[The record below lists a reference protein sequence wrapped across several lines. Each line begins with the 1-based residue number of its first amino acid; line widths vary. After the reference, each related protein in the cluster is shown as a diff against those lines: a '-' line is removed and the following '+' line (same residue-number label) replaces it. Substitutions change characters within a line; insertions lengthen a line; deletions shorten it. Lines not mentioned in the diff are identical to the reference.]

1 MTDAE
6 ILAKIKTG
14 LGITTDFQDDL
25 LQIYIDDVKAFMQD
39 AGVPANVVTSAAAVG
54 CILRGVA
61 DLWNYSSGGAKLS
74 EYFKQRVTQLAIQAT
89 GGGANV

>member
-61 DLWNYSSGGAKLS
+61 DLWNYSSGGAKFS
-74 EYFKQRVTQLAIQAT
+74 EYFKQRVAQLALGT
-89 GGGANV
+89 EGGANV

>member
-14 LGITTDFQDDL
+14 LGITTDYMDDL
-25 LQIYIDDVKAFMQD
+25 LQIYIDDVKAFMTD
-39 AGVPANVVTSAAAVG
+39 AGVPESVTTSAAAVG

-61 DLWNYSSGGAKLS
+61 DLWNYGNGTAKLS
-74 EYFKQRVTQLAIQAT
+74 EYFKQRVSQLAIQTT
-89 GGGANV
+89 GGGA

>member
-6 ILAKIKTG
+6 ILTTVKTG

-25 LQIYIDDVKAFMQD
+25 LQVYIDDVQAFMID
-39 AGVPANVVTSAAAVG
+39 AGVPSNVVSSKAAVG

-61 DLWNYSSGGAKLS
+61 DLWNYGSGGVKFS
-74 EYFKQRVTQLAIQAT
+74 EYFKQRVTQLACK
-89 GGGANV
+89 GAV

>member
-14 LGITTDFQDDL
+14 LGITTDYQDDL
-25 LQIYIDDVKAFMQD
+25 LQLYIDDVKAFMTD
-39 AGVPANVVTSAAAVG
+39 AGVSATVASSPAAVG

-61 DLWNYSSGGAKLS
+61 DLWNYSSGTAKFS
-74 EYFKQRVTQLAIQAT
+74 EYFKQRVIQLAASSAES
-89 GGGANV
+89 GGAG